1 MTQGACP
8 FIWYDQMSNDLEASE
23 AFYANVVG
31 WTIAPNT
38 MNQQTYSLVQAGDVM
53 VGGLM
58 PIPDDAKAMGARPS
72 WMGYVGVPDVDAFAK
87 KIIAAGGAI
96 FREPTDIPNV
106 GRFAVAADPHGAGFI
121 LFSGASDQAPTPAP
135 DGTPGHIGWHELM
148 AGDLDSAFA
157 FYSGLFGWTKGDA
170 HDMGPM
176 GIYQLFTAGG
186 PAIGGMMTKPS
197 SMPTAHW
204 NYYFNVDA
212 VGKGVERVKSAGGQI
227 VNGPMEVPGGM
238 WIAQGVDPQGAHFA
252 ILSNKP

>member
-106 GRFAVAADPHGAGFI
+106 GRFAVCGDPHGAGFI
-121 LFSGASDQAPTPAP
+121 IMKGNGEGAPLNDPTK
-135 DGTPGHIGWHELM
+135 PGHFGWRELY
-148 AGDLDSAFA
+148 AGDLAADFA
-157 FYSGLFGWTKGDA
+157 FYAALFGWEKGQTMDIGA
-170 HDMGPM
+170 MGT
-176 GIYQLFTAGG
+176 YQYFAIDGQTA
-186 PAIGGMMTKPS
+186 GGMMTKPAQV
-197 SMPTAHW
+197 PTPFW
-204 NYYFNVDA
+204 NYYVTVESIDGA
-212 VGKGVERVKSAGGQI
+212 VERTKANGGR
-227 VNGPMEVPGGM
+227 VFNGPTQVPGGR
-238 WIAQGVDPQGAHFA
+238 WVAQAADSQGAMFG
-252 ILSNKP
+252 LSAAKR